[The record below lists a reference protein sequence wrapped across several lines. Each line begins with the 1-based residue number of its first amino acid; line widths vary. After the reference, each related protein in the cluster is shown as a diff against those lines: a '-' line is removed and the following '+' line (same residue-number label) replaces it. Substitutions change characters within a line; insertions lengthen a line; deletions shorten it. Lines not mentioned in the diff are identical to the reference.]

1 MAETKGFVK
10 GPTPRRLKKYVAK
23 CLRLKS
29 YLRSPGDGRTQGR
42 IPAATLLWALLMG
55 TLLRRAAFA
64 GIEALV
70 RSRARRALDVAQR
83 FGDDTLGYFTERLDP
98 AATRRAAVTAVRQ
111 AKRHKAFDD
120 CPFIGL
126 ALDGTG
132 AGRSREKVCDLC
144 RPYRNQKREILGYH
158 HQLVLISVV
167 GTGLTLPLDVE
178 PYGPG
183 DSEYHAGRR
192 LLQRTA
198 HNTGPR
204 FADYVVAD
212 GEFARAP
219 FLHDAHDL
227 GLYVVVRLKNNLPEL
242 FAAAEKRF
250 GRQPP
255 HQVFRQGKDRVEIWD
270 ADDFD
275 PWQTL
280 RWETVRVIRYRQYK
294 PDGTV
299 CEAYWLTDFPRSRVS
314 SRTLFRLAKSRW
326 EIENQG
332 FNDAKNR
339 YGFEHICHHERHSLL
354 AVWLLTC
361 LALTI
366 ERLYRVRYLH
376 RGTHP
381 VRAAIDL
388 LLLLQLSLGMPVAT
402 APDSS

>member
-1 MAETKGFVK
+1 MK
-10 GPTPRRLKKYVAK
+10 GPTPRRLKKYAAK
-23 CLRLKS
+23 CLGLKA
-29 YLRSPGDGRTQGR
+29 YFRSPGDGRTEGR
-42 IPAATLLWALLMG
+42 IPAPALLWALLMG
-55 TLLRRAAFA
+55 ALLRRMAFA
-64 GIEALV
+64 AIEALV
-70 RSRARRALDVAQR
+70 CSRARQALDVSKS
-83 FGDDTLGYFTERLDP
+83 FGNDALGYFSERLDP
-98 AATRRAAVTAVRQ
+98 AVTRRAAVTAVRQ
-111 AKRHKAFDD
+111 AKRHKAFDS

-126 ALDGTG
+126 ALDGTS

-144 RPYRNQKREILGYH
+144 HPYRNKQRDILGYH
-158 HQLVLISVV
+158 HKVVMVSVV

-178 PYGPG
+178 PYGPR
-183 DSEYHAGRR
+183 DSEYNAARR
-192 LLQRTA
+192 LLRRTVK
-198 HNTGPR
+198 NTGRR

-219 FLHDAHDL
+219 FLHDANDL

-242 FAAAEKRF
+242 FAAAQKRF
-250 GRQPP
+250 RHRPP
-255 HQVFRQGKDRVEIWD
+255 QQVFRHGKDRVEIWD

-275 PWQTL
+275 PWGTL
-280 RWETVRVIRYRQYK
+280 RWKTVRVIRYRQYK

-299 CEAYWLTDFPRSRVS
+299 CEAYWLSDFPRHRVS
-314 SRTLFRLAKSRW
+314 SRTLFLMAKSRW

-332 FNDAKNR
+332 FNDAKSR

-381 VRAAIDL
+381 LRTAIDL
-388 LLLLQLSLGMPVAT
+388 LLLLQLSLGRPMPALT
-402 APDSS
+402 DSS

>member
-1 MAETKGFVK
+1 VK
-10 GPTPRRLKKYVAK
+10 EPSPRRLKKYVAR
-23 CLRLKS
+23 CLRLQA
-29 YLRSPGDGRTQGR
+29 YLQAPGDGRKNGR
-42 IPAATLLWALLMG
+42 IPALALVWALLMG
-55 TLLRRAAFA
+55 AWLRRPAFA

-70 RSRARRALDVAQR
+70 CSRARRALDVSQR
-83 FGDDTLGYFTERLDP
+83 FGDDALSYFTERLDP
-98 AATRRAAVTAVRQ
+98 AVTQRAAVTAVRQ

-120 CPFIGL
+120 SRFIGL
-126 ALDGTG
+126 ALDGTS
-132 AGRSREKVCDLC
+132 AGRSRQKVCDLC
-144 RPYRNQKREILGYH
+144 RPYRNKKKEILGYH
-158 HQLVLISVV
+158 HRLVLINVV

-183 DSEYHAGRR
+183 DSEYNAARR
-192 LLQRTA
+192 LLHRTVQ
-198 HNTGPR
+198 NTGRR

-219 FLHDAHDL
+219 FLHDANDL
-227 GLYVVVRLKNNLPEL
+227 GLYVVARLKNNLPEL
-242 FAAAEKRF
+242 FAAAQKRF
-250 GRQPP
+250 RRQPP
-255 HQVFRQGKDRVEIWD
+255 HQVFRHGKDRVEIWE

-275 PWQTL
+275 PWDAL

-294 PDGTV
+294 PNGKV
-299 CEAYWLTDFPRSRVS
+299 NEAYWLTDFPRHRVS
-314 SRTLFRLAKSRW
+314 SRTLFRMAKSRW

-339 YGFEHICHHERHSLL
+339 YGLEPICHHQRQSLL
-354 AVWLLTC
+354 VVWLLTC

-388 LLLLQLSLGMPVAT
+388 LLLLQLSLGRSVPTVT
-402 APDSS
+402 DSS

>member
-1 MAETKGFVK
+1 MK
-10 GPTPRRLKKYVAK
+10 GPTPRRLKKFGAK
-23 CLRLKS
+23 CLGLKS
-29 YLRSPGDGRTQGR
+29 YLRFPGDGRTQGR
-42 IPAATLLWALLMG
+42 IPAAALLWGLMMG
-55 TLLRRAAFA
+55 GLLRRAAFA

-70 RSRARRALDVAQR
+70 CSRARRALEVSQS
-83 FGDDTLGYFTERLDP
+83 FGDDALASFTARLDP
-98 AATRRAAVTAVRQ
+98 AVTRRAAVTAVRQ

-120 CPFIGL
+120 SRFIGL

-132 AGRSREKVCDLC
+132 AGRSRKRICKLC
-144 RPYRNQKREILGYH
+144 RPYRNQKPEIVGFH
-158 HQLVLISVV
+158 HKLVMLSVV

-183 DSEYHAGRR
+183 DSEYNAARR
-192 LLQRTA
+192 LLRRA
-198 HNTGPR
+198 VKNTGRR

-212 GEFARAP
+212 GEFAGAP
-219 FLHDAHDL
+219 FLHDAGDL
-227 GLYVVVRLKNNLPEL
+227 GLSVVVRLKKNLPEL
-242 FAAAEKRF
+242 FAAAQERF
-250 GRQPP
+250 RHQPP

-275 PWQTL
+275 PWDTL

-294 PDGTV
+294 PNGKV
-299 CEAYWLTDFPRSRVS
+299 YEAYWLTDFPRHWVG
-314 SRTLFRLAKSRW
+314 SRTIFRMAKSRW

-339 YGFEHICHHERHSLL
+339 FGFEHICHHQCHSLL
-354 AVWLLTC
+354 VVWLLTC

-366 ERLYRVRYLH
+366 ERLYRLRYLH

-388 LLLLQLSLGMPVAT
+388 LLLFQLSLGNPVDT
-402 APDSS
+402 RPDSS